1 MFGMSEEMH
10 AAEVRVVDEAL
21 LAGAEALWC

>member
-10 AAEVRVVDEAL
+10 AAEVRVVDEAV
-21 LAGAEALWC
+21 LAGAEVLRC